1 MKKLLLFLMA
11 LLTLG
16 VGGAWAQT
24 GTITYSISTYSS
36 VGSFSGKLVWKSNG
50 TPAMTMTC
58 SGSMAYNQGNGKIF
72 AGDYTLS
79 VSGGYIITDYSITG
93 HSAWNG
99 SNGDVER
106 ITPTT
111 GTITDGDGNTVT
123 YLDFAGTDVTL
134 NVSGLNSQ
142 SVSFTMAKTAGT
154 GNGAFDATAITITY
168 QVDPQL
174 AIPQLTTNLSSPK
187 YYSIKSYNR
196 GGYLSSNGSGQ
207 AMTHVDFKDGSVWYF
222 TAADDNTS
230 GNAMN
235 GVIAHN
241 FDGTAMTTSWQTSG
255 TGETVYILPNG
266 VNANGLSISKTASIS
281 NGSCCDA
288 NNSNTG
294 VGNYD
299 PRGNDWQGT
308 TWVIEPTIP
317 SGYYYFKGMDT
328 NRYPYLYSNFVGKGE
343 NATYHHSPRSGTN
356 GEIWKVTNNGSSLSI
371 INGEGLPLT
380 IGTTTYETLNIGSV
394 AEGPDFYFTEA
405 INLTNSG
412 NDTKLTTWTDGGSGA
427 TDNRWTFETA
437 DVNAG
442 LYNVVIQGNA
452 NGYVTYNGQNAKNGG
467 FFVAGSIAEGDIT
480 VHEIDNYT
488 SSFSIADNTITVVYT
503 HTIDYTLTDANGAT
517 YSGTYIG
524 AAGTTEP
531 PLTGCVGYTLSDK
544 VWDGTTFTATINF
557 PFAISSNGVD
567 NWTYIN
573 SFDHKSG
580 YSISDGSCFYWH
592 ANDNG
597 EDVNVHN
604 GDVPTNIQEN
614 GVYTENEKY
623 KWAVYPAIS
632 DLNITFTIKN
642 SYTGKYIFS
651 NTSSPSHNK
660 GAVTLSE
667 TATSM
672 TYATSTTDKC
682 GTIYAW
688 FIPST
693 SLYLSVN
700 SVLGGTDALLG
711 VWTLAP
717 KHDGPSIGF
726 YNPTD
731 FATLDANLIAA
742 CTSYQSAQGLIGSEY
757 GQYSGDALA
766 GMQEAYLS
774 ATTAVALTAA
784 QLTTYTT
791 TLENPTSHL
800 TLNVPQAGDFLRI
813 KASTTNKEAYQNPAP
828 SSDLYLTSSN
838 TQTDVN
844 NSTYKDNRV
853 GFVEGT
859 ANDNTTVFYYD
870 GNYLTGFANGLQP
883 VNNNSQLKIGTAG
896 ASATKIT
903 FESIESTEAKAFR
916 IEFNNGG
923 RSLYTQRYSGAY
935 FTDAAGGNATDAHYR
950 YFLEK
955 VTTLPVTITPAGYA
969 TLYAPVALTI
979 PSGVTAYVA
988 ADEGEY
994 LMLTRIEGGII
1005 PANTGVILAG
1015 EAATYN
1021 FDITTGGNDVD
1032 SNVLTGKVAAIA
1044 RPAGSYILATGSH
1057 GVGFYADGAT
1067 TIPGFKAYL
1076 PASTGGSSVK
1086 TFRFALADGIG
1097 SLNSEQMKSV
1107 CYDLQGRRISKPAR
1121 GLYIINGKKVLVK

>member
-1 MKKLLLFLMA
+1 MA

-16 VGGAWAQT
+16 ISGAWAQT

-36 VGSFSGKLVWKSNG
+36 AGSFSSTQVWNSNG
-50 TPAMTMTC
+50 TPKMTMTY
-58 SGSMAYNQGNGKIF
+58 SGSNGYNTGNGRIF
-72 AGDYTLS
+72 KGDYTLS
-79 VSGGYIITDYSITG
+79 VSGGYIITGYSITG
-93 HSAWNG
+93 HCAWNG

-106 ITPTT
+106 ITPAT

-123 YLDFAGTDVTL
+123 YLDFAGSDVTL
-134 NVSGLNSQ
+134 NVSNLNSQ
-142 SVSFTMAKTAGT
+142 SVSFTMAQTAGS

-168 QVDPQL
+168 QVDPQR
-174 AIPQLTTNLSSPK
+174 AFPQLTTDLSSPK

-222 TAADDNTS
+222 TAADGNTS

-241 FDGTAMTTSWQTSG
+241 FDGTAMTTSWQTSE
-255 TGETVYILPNG
+255 TGGTVYILPNG

-281 NGSCCDA
+281 GSSCCDA
-288 NNSNTG
+288 KKSNTG
-294 VGNYD
+294 VG
-299 PRGNDWQGT
+299 DWSPSSSDWEGT

-328 NRYPYLYSNFVGKGE
+328 GRYPYLYSNFVGKGE
-343 NATYHHSPRSGTN
+343 NATYHHSPLSGTN

-394 AEGPDFYFTEA
+394 AEGPDFYFTQA
-405 INLTNSG
+405 INLTNEG
-412 NDTKLTTWTDGGSGA
+412 NDTKLTTWAGHPDA
-427 TDNRWTFETA
+427 TDNHWTFEA
-437 DVNAG
+437 VDVSAG
-442 LYNVVIQGNA
+442 LYNVVIEGNA

-467 FFVAGSIAEGDIT
+467 FFVAESIASSDLIAFDISDYTEVVSVEGT
-480 VHEIDNYT
+480 
-488 SSFSIADNTITVVYT
+488 TITVTYEEDGE
-503 HTIDYTLTDANGAT
+503 TINYTLTDTNDAT
-517 YSGTYIG
+517 YTGTYKG
-524 AAGTTEP
+524 TVGTTEP
-531 PLTGCVGYTLSDK
+531 TLTGCVGYTLSDK
-544 VWDGTTFTATINF
+544 VWDGSTFTATINF
-557 PFAISSNGVD
+557 PFAISSNNVE
-567 NWTYIN
+567 NLTYIG
-573 SFDHKSG
+573 SFHNKSG
-580 YSISDGSCFYWH
+580 YSSESFLWH
-592 ANDNG
+592 ANG
-597 EDVNVHN
+597 TSVTVHD
-604 GDVPTNIQEN
+604 GDVPNNTKSE
-614 GVYTENEKY
+614 GVYTDNEKY
-623 KWAVYPAIS
+623 EWAIFPAIA
-632 DLNITFTIKN
+632 DNNITFTIKN
-642 SYTGKYIFS
+642 ASTGTFINNTTTGS
-651 NTSSPSHNK
+651 NHNA
-660 GAVTLSE
+660 GTVTLSE
-667 TATSM
+667 TATPVQ
-672 TYATSTTDKC
+672 YATGSTDKC
-682 GTIYAW
+682 GTIYKW
-688 FIPST
+688 YIPST
-693 SLYLSVN
+693 SNYLSVN
-700 SVLGGTDALLG
+700 SVTGGTNQVLG
-711 VWTLAP
+711 VHGTD
-717 KHDGPSIGF
+717 HDGLSIGF
-726 YNPTD
+726 HTPTN
-731 FATLDANLIAA
+731 FAALDANLIAA

-766 GMQEAYLS
+766 GMEEAYLS

-813 KASTTNKEAYQNPAP
+813 KASTTNKEAYQNPTP

-916 IEFNNGG
+916 IEFNDGG

-955 VTTLPVTITPAGYA
+955 VTSLPVTFVGEYA
-969 TLYAPVALTI
+969 SFFSPIDLTI
-979 PSGVTAYVA
+979 PEEGVTVYT
-988 ADEGEY
+988 GEVNGEW
-994 LMLTRIEGGII
+994 LTLNEITGTL
-1005 PANTGVILAG
+1005 PANTGVILKGTAG
-1015 EAATYN
+1015 STVNFPILSTVNTENNTALTGTVAAQTAV
-1021 FDITTGGNDVD
+1021 TGGVLVLGKSNDVWGIY
-1032 SNVLTGKVAAIA
+1032 NYEGTLG
-1044 RPAGSYILATGSH
+1044 
-1057 GVGFYADGAT
+1057 
-1067 TIPGFKAYL
+1067 GFKAYMDK
-1076 PASTGGSSVK
+1076 PAGVK
-1086 TFRFALADGIG
+1086 GLAFSFGDADAIATL
-1097 SLNSEQMKSV
+1097 LNGEQQTKEMF
-1107 CYDLQGRRISKPAR
+1107 DLSGRRISQPTR
-1121 GLYIINGKKVLVK
+1121 GLYIVNGKKVLVK